1 MKDIFNKLI
10 NHDRLTKNEAYDV
23 IINIAEGKL
32 NDSQIASFLTIF
44 MMRRVNLEEIEG
56 FKNALLDLC
65 ISIDLSEF
73 NTIDLCGTGGDGKN
87 TFNISTL
94 SSFVT
99 AGADI
104 KVSKHGNYG
113 VSSGCGSS
121 NVLEKLGIH
130 FSNDESF
137 LKNCLDKAGICI
149 LHAPLFHP
157 AMKNVGPVR
166 KQLGLKT
173 FFNMLGPL
181 VNPSFPRNQLTGVFN
196 LELARIYNYLFQKG
210 NKNYTILYS
219 LDGYD
224 EISLTTNTKAFTH
237 NNEMILN
244 SDSFRVPKINH
255 EQIQGGEDII
265 SSANIFMNVI
275 QNKGTE
281 AQQNVVCANAG
292 IAISTALDIDPMD
305 GFLMARE
312 SILSGKALE
321 SLKILQ
327 NLSSK

>member
-1 MKDIFNKLI
+1 MKKIINKLI
-10 NHDRLTKNEAYDV
+10 NYDYLTKEESFKI
-23 IINIAEGKL
+23 IINIANGKY
-32 NDSQIASFLTIF
+32 NNSQIASFLTIF
-44 MMRRVNLEEIEG
+44 MMRNVTLEEIEG
-56 FKNALLDLC
+56 FRSALLELC

-73 NTIDLCGTGGDGKN
+73 DAIDLCGTGGDGKN

-99 AGADI
+99 AGAGV

-121 NVLEKLGIH
+121 NVLEELGVR
-130 FSNDESF
+130 FSNDEVF
-137 LKNCLDKAGICI
+137 LKNCIEKAGICI

-157 AMKNVGPVR
+157 AMKKVGPVR
-166 KQLGLKT
+166 KELGVKT

-181 VNPSFPRNQLTGVFN
+181 VNPSFPKNQLTGVFN
-196 LELARIYNYLFQKG
+196 LELGRLYNYLFQKT

-224 EISLTTNTKAFTH
+224 EISLTGITKAYTQKK
-237 NNEMILN
+237 EIML
-244 SDSFRVPKINH
+244 SPDSFKVSKVEFN
-255 EQIQGGEDII
+255 QIQGGEDII
-265 SSANIFMNVI
+265 SSVKIFMNVI

-292 IAISTALDIDPMD
+292 MAISTALGLEPID
-305 GFLMARE
+305 GFIRAKE
-312 SILSGKALE
+312 SLQSGNALE

-327 NLSSK
+327 KLS

>member
-1 MKDIFNKLI
+1 MKKIINKLI
-10 NHDRLTKNEAYDV
+10 NYDYLTKEESFKI
-23 IINIAEGKL
+23 IINIANGKY
-32 NDSQIASFLTIF
+32 NNSQIASFLTIF
-44 MMRRVNLEEIEG
+44 MMRNVTLEEIEG
-56 FKNALLDLC
+56 FRSALLELC

-73 NTIDLCGTGGDGKN
+73 DAIDLCGTGGDGKN

-99 AGADI
+99 AGAGV

-121 NVLEKLGIH
+121 NVLEELGVR
-130 FSNDESF
+130 FSNDEVF
-137 LKNCLDKAGICI
+137 LKNCIEKAGICI

-157 AMKNVGPVR
+157 AMKKVGPVR
-166 KQLGLKT
+166 KELGVKT

-181 VNPSFPRNQLTGVFN
+181 VNPSFPKNQLTGVFN
-196 LELARIYNYLFQKG
+196 LELGRLYNYLFQKT

-224 EISLTTNTKAFTH
+224 EISLTGITKAYTQKK
-237 NNEMILN
+237 EIML
-244 SDSFRVPKINH
+244 SPDSFKVSKVEFN
-255 EQIQGGEDII
+255 QIQGGEDII
-265 SSANIFMNVI
+265 SSVKIFMNVI

-292 IAISTALDIDPMD
+292 MAISTALGLEPID
-305 GFLMARE
+305 GFMRAKE
-312 SILSGKALE
+312 SLQSGNALE

-327 NLSSK
+327 KLS

>member
-1 MKDIFNKLI
+1 MKKIINRLI
-10 NHDRLTKNEAYDV
+10 NYDYLTKEESFKI
-23 IINIAEGKL
+23 IINIANGKY
-32 NDSQIASFLTIF
+32 NNSQIASFLTIF
-44 MMRRVNLEEIEG
+44 MMRNVTLEEIEG
-56 FKNALLDLC
+56 FRSALLELC
-65 ISIDLSEF
+65 ISVNLSEF
-73 NTIDLCGTGGDGKN
+73 DAIDLCGTGGDGKN

-99 AGADI
+99 AGAGI

-121 NVLEKLGIH
+121 NVLEELGVR
-130 FSNDESF
+130 FSNDEGF
-137 LKNCLDKAGICI
+137 LKNCIEKAGICI

-157 AMKNVGPVR
+157 AMKKVGPVR
-166 KQLGLKT
+166 KELGVKT

-181 VNPSFPRNQLTGVFN
+181 VNPSFPKNQLTGVFN
-196 LELARIYNYLFQKG
+196 LELGRLYNYLFQKT

-224 EISLTTNTKAFTH
+224 EISLTGITKAYTQKKEIMLSH
-237 NNEMILN
+237 
-244 SDSFRVPKINH
+244 DSFKVSKVEFN
-255 EQIQGGEDII
+255 QIQGGEDII
-265 SSANIFMNVI
+265 SSVKIFMNVI

-292 IAISTALDIDPMD
+292 MAISTALGLEPID
-305 GFLMARE
+305 GFMRAKE
-312 SILSGKALE
+312 SLQSGNALE

-327 NLSSK
+327 KLS